1 MAGKRLTTNGIKYSV
16 VGRYMRGSTVS
27 GYHLVGDD
35 GSQAQVTKNQLIR
48 LVDQGFVGNC
58 RVQMCNDS
66 PLLRG
71 KGIKLNDLP
80 VYDENKQK
88 LKGAESINGVKP
100 RTNDPNA
107 VFGQLVIKK
116 RIMYGSSCIG
126 YVVANVANIEKR
138 LSRAKVIELAAERQ
152 IGNARIQRDNDKILL
167 RGVGIALDKLP
178 VIYVDSNGKDIDKS
192 ALEAA
197 MIEEKRTKE
206 KIAKELKPV
215 QAKAPSVEK
224 KTQTVIDIT
233 QKDIVE
239 LGKNNKMVLN
249 TEITRK
255 IKGMNRP
262 VSIEE
267 VKSGKAR
274 LYVQAVLKEADIDM
288 DEFVT
293 TSIKFGTQ
301 RGIVMR
307 VVNRSTKETVDI
319 REKTLEIDKINEKIA
334 LGIMCCGLLAKY
346 NTKRFGILSIQC
358 NDASS
363 ERAYEME

>member
-16 VGRYMRGSTVS
+16 VGRYMKGSTVS

-48 LVDQGFVGNC
+48 LVDQGFVANC

-80 VYDENKQK
+80 VYDENKQE
-88 LKGAESINGVKP
+88 LKGVSNVGGVKP
-100 RTNDPNA
+100 RTNDPNS

-126 YVVANVANIEKR
+126 YVVANVANVEKR

-178 VIYVDSNGKDIDKS
+178 VIYVDANGKDIDRSTIEAVK
-192 ALEAA
+192 LEEQRA
-197 MIEEKRTKE
+197 KE
-206 KIAKELKPV
+206 KAARELQPVSAKEPV
-215 QAKAPSVEK
+215 GVK
-224 KTQTVIDIT
+224 KSQTVIDIT

-239 LGKNNKMVLN
+239 LGKNNKMILN
-249 TEITRK
+249 TDITRYM
-255 IKGMNRP
+255 KGTKKP
-262 VSIEE
+262 VGIEE
-267 VKSGKAR
+267 IKQGKAR
-274 LYVQAVLKEADIDM
+274 LYIQAVLKETDIDM
-288 DEFVT
+288 DEFIT
-293 TSIKFGTQ
+293 TSIKFGNQ

-307 VVNRSTKETVDI
+307 VMNRRTKDTVDI
-319 REKTLEIDKINEKIA
+319 REKTLETDKINEKIA
-334 LGIMCCGLLAKY
+334 LGIMCCGLQAKY
-346 NTKRFGILSIQC
+346 DTKRFGLLSIQC

-363 ERAYEME
+363 ERAYEMQ